1 MPPKFQTVTDLL
13 LSSLREV
20 VLILEKKIVK
30 EEETRVTLS
39 ISELND
45 KERLKQIRIALESHI
60 PR

>member
-1 MPPKFQTVTDLL
+1 MKTVTDLL

-20 VLILEKKIVK
+20 VLILEKKIAK
-30 EEETRVTLS
+30 EEETRVKLS

-45 KERLKQIRIALESHI
+45 KEQLKQIRIALESHI